1 MLMRPMLKI
10 SISLTECIIYCIV
23 WYNSYMRVSDYF
35 SLKTTQPSLD
45 FVDVDL
51 EKDVKLFVDP
61 SALYLLNT
69 EWGSKC
75 RSLIKSFFSTVLES
89 TKNGDDDRTRELL
102 AQLSEPNETHLGLSR
117 NKSQGRGMGT
127 SLADRVWQSLKHS
140 DAVKTGIITDLEDT
154 ALLIDGIASD
164 IISDVVTNIIR
175 EPLLE
180 YTMKIS
186 KEYSIPLEEHST
198 LQLWDPAKKE
208 WTYKDMPQIIIST
221 HNKIKRLTLV
231 PKSIVRKSISYNAGK
246 YYNKYLL
253 EELQDEEAA
262 KGLVRILKNGESRP
276 IPKKEIKKSH
286 ISNGGKIHEKEQNR
300 KLTPSRLDVLYRYK
314 EETNNNPA
322 PVLSHGEIADGTGN
336 PIPNWDALLNELL
349 AIKPGNREAKK
360 YEKVVQNLL
369 TALFYPWLA
378 YPEPQTKMHN
388 GRKIIDI
395 TFTNIA
401 QEDFFKWVKDHY
413 PAPYIFV
420 ECKNYNT
427 DIENPELDQ
436 MAGRF
441 SPSRGRI
448 GIIICRKIENR
459 KKIEASCRDTA
470 NDDRGYII
478 VLDDEDI
485 KNLVRDIKTKGSE
498 HKLDILRDRFKKLVF

>member
-1 MLMRPMLKI
+1 
-10 SISLTECIIYCIV
+10 
-23 WYNSYMRVSDYF
+23 MRVSDYF

-51 EKDVKLFVDP
+51 EKDAKLFIDP

-69 EWGSKC
+69 EWGSRC

-89 TKNGDDDRTRELL
+89 IKNGDDDTARSLL
-102 AQLSEPNETHLGLSR
+102 TQLSEPNETRLGLSK
-117 NKSQGRGMGT
+117 NKSQGRGMGA
-127 SLADRVWQSLKHS
+127 SLADQVWQSLKHS
-140 DAVKTGIITDLEDT
+140 DAVKTGIIADLEDT
-154 ALLIDGIASD
+154 ALLVDGVASD

-180 YTMKIS
+180 YTIKIS
-186 KEYSIPLEEHST
+186 KEYDIPLEEHST
-198 LQLWDPAKKE
+198 LKLWDPVKKE
-208 WTYKDMPQIIIST
+208 WMRKDMPQIIIPT
-221 HNKIKRLTLV
+221 QNRAKRLTLV
-231 PKSIVRKSISYNAGK
+231 PKAIVRKSISYNAGK

-262 KGLVRILKNGESRP
+262 KGLVRILKNGESRL

-286 ISNGGKIHEKEQNR
+286 IGDDGKIHEKEQNR
-300 KLTPSRLDVLYRYK
+300 KLTPSRLEVLYRYK
-314 EETNNNPA
+314 EEISNNPA
-322 PVLSHGEIADGTGN
+322 PVLSHNEIADETST
-336 PIPNWDALLNELL
+336 PVPDWDTLLNKLL
-349 AIKPGNREAKK
+349 AIKPGNQEAKK
-360 YEKVVQNLL
+360 YEKAVQDLL
-369 TALFYPWLA
+369 AALFYPWLV
-378 YPEPQTKMHN
+378 YPEPQTKIHN

-401 QEDFFKWVKDHY
+401 QEGFFKWAKDHY
-413 PAPYIFV
+413 PAPYIFI

-441 SPSRGRI
+441 SPSRGKI

-459 KKIEASCRDTA
+459 KKIEAGCRDTA

-478 VLDDEDI
+478 VLDDKDI
-485 KNLVRDIKTKGSE
+485 ENLVRDIKTKSPE
-498 HKLDILRDRFKKLVF
+498 HKLDILREKFGKLVL

>member
-1 MLMRPMLKI
+1 
-10 SISLTECIIYCIV
+10 
-23 WYNSYMRVSDYF
+23 MRVSDYF

-45 FVDVDL
+45 FVDIDL

-69 EWGSKC
+69 EWGSEC

-89 TKNGDDDRTRELL
+89 IKNGDDDKARELL
-102 AQLSEPNETHLGLSR
+102 TQLSEPNETHLGLSK
-117 NKSQGRGMGT
+117 NKSQGRGMGA
-127 SLADRVWQSLKHS
+127 SLADQVWQSLKHS

-164 IISDVVTNIIR
+164 IISDVATNIIR
-175 EPLLE
+175 EPLLG
-180 YTMKIS
+180 YTIKIS
-186 KEYSIPLEEHST
+186 KEYGIPLEERST
-198 LQLWDPAKKE
+198 LQLWDPVRKE
-208 WTYKDMPQIIIST
+208 WTHKDTPQIIIST
-221 HNKIKRLTLV
+221 RNRTRRLTLV
-231 PKSIVRKSISYNAGK
+231 PKAIVRKSISYDAGK

-253 EELQDEEAA
+253 EELQNEEAA
-262 KGLVRILKNGESRP
+262 KGLVRILKNGESKP

-286 ISNGGKIHEKEQNR
+286 ISDDGKIHEKEQNR
-300 KLTPSRLDVLYRYK
+300 KLTPSRLEVLYRYK
-314 EETNNNPA
+314 EEVNNDPSLA
-322 PVLSHGEIADGTGN
+322 LSHNEIADETGT
-336 PIPNWDALLNELL
+336 PIPNWDALLNALL
-349 AIKPGNREAKK
+349 AIRPGVQEAKK
-360 YEKVVQNLL
+360 YEKAVQDLL
-369 TALFYPWLA
+369 TALFYPWLV
-378 YPEPQTKMHN
+378 YPEPQTKIHN

-401 QEDFFKWVKDHY
+401 QEGFFKWAKDHY
-413 PAPYIFV
+413 PAPYIFI

-441 SPSRGRI
+441 SPSRGKI
-448 GIIICRKIENR
+448 GIIICRKIED
-459 KKIEASCRDTA
+459 KEKIEASCRDTA

-485 KNLVRDIKTKGSE
+485 KNLVRDIKTKNSE
-498 HKLDILRDRFKKLVF
+498 HKLDILRDKFGKLVL